1 MKPQYELGEIW
12 ELIKMLVMRVRK
24 YFMESARVRVLAGVL
39 LALLIIIV
47 LLVSGGDLPF
57 SAIAHARNL

>member
-39 LALLIIIV
+39 LALLVIIV

>member
-39 LALLIIIV
+39 LALLVIIV

-57 SAIAHARNL
+57 SAIARAYR

>member
-1 MKPQYELGEIW
+1 MKPQYELGEVW
-12 ELIKMLVMRVRK
+12 ELIKMLVVRVRK

-39 LALLIIIV
+39 LALLVIIV

-57 SAIAHARNL
+57 SAIAHARKF

>member
-57 SAIAHARNL
+57 SAIAHARKF

>member
-12 ELIKMLVMRVRK
+12 ELIKLLVMRVRK

-39 LALLIIIV
+39 LALLVIIV

>member
-57 SAIAHARNL
+57 SAIAHTRNL